1 MSVRRATLLVIDVQ
15 QAFDDP
21 SWGARN
27 NPGAEANVARLL
39 AAWRASGEPI
49 VHVRHLNETTADRFA
64 RDGTGFQPKPEAQ
77 DLQGERVILK
87 TVNSA
92 FVGTDLHDVLTA
104 NGGGVVCVG
113 ITTDHCV
120 STTVRMAANYGFA
133 TTIVSDATATFERIG
148 PDGRH
153 WTAEEMHASAL
164 ASLNEEFAIV
174 LSTDQVLA
182 ELHPPSTTMT

>member
-1 MSVRRATLLVIDVQ
+1 MSAKPGTLLVIDVQ
-15 QAFDDP
+15 QAFNDP

-27 NPGAEANVARLL
+27 NPDAEANVGRLL
-39 AAWRASGEPI
+39 RAWRATGGSI
-49 VHVRHLNETTADRFA
+49 VHVRHLNEGTAGRFA
-64 RDGTGFQPKPEAQ
+64 RHAPGFRPKPEAQ
-77 DLQGERVILK
+77 ELPGERVLLK

-92 FVGTDLHDVLTA
+92 FIATDLHEVLTA

-120 STTVRMAANYGFA
+120 STTVRMAANYGFV
-133 TTIVSDATATFERIG
+133 TTIVSDATATYERTG

-164 ASLNEEFAIV
+164 ASLNDEFATV

-182 ELHPPSTTMT
+182 ELHQPVV